1 MYILQGSRMTFS
13 RKLVPRSVTNRIIL
27 HHTAGR
33 DLPIETIHE
42 IHRQRRWGG
51 IGYHFLIR
59 TDGLVFEGVP
69 LPMRGIHAGRA
80 NADSIGIA
88 LTGNFERHKPSSRQL
103 KSLGR
108 LVRHLRGLHP
118 HWKSLPVLLHR
129 EVSATLCPGRL
140 FPADMFEEGGAQ

>member
-1 MYILQGSRMTFS
+1 MVYILENPSMTFS
-13 RKLVPRSVTNRIIL
+13 RRLVPRTVTSRIIL

-42 IHRQRRWGG
+42 MHRQRGWGG

-88 LTGNFERHKPSSRQL
+88 LTGNFEQHRPSGRQL
-103 KSLGR
+103 KSLER
-108 LVRHLRGLHP
+108 LVRYLRGLHP
-118 HWKSLPVLLHR
+118 HWNNLPVLLHKD
-129 EVSATLCPGRL
+129 VSATLCPGRL
-140 FPADMFEEGGAQ
+140 FPWGTL